1 MGAVHLG
8 VVELERDRQSP
19 FPQMPSVSAPYYERI
34 VEYPAVHS
42 HCTVNVILDQSGSAD
57 DHTVGDVVIR
67 AALRHLLR
75 QT

>member
-42 HCTVNVILDQSGSAD
+42 DCTVNVILDQSRSAD
-57 DHTVGDVVIR
+57 DHAVGDVVVQ
-67 AALRHLLR
+67 ACFLHLLR
-75 QT
+75 KA